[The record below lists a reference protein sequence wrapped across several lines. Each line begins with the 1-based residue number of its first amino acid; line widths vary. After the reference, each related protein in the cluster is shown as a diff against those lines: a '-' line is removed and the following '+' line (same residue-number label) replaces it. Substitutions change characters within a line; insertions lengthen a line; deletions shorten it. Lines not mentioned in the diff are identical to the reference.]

1 MKRLLVVALA
11 WTAVA
16 AWGQPVASQD
26 TCLDCHALLE
36 GPLALPAQVFADDI
50 HRQSGF
56 TCAGCHGGDPTSVDP
71 EISMSP
77 AKGFRGKISRQETPS
92 MCARCHSD
100 AELMH
105 RFKPQQ
111 RVDQLAQ
118 YRTSVHGQR
127 LASGDLNV
135 ANCVDCHSV
144 HDIREVRHALS
155 PAHPLRLPQTC
166 GRCHSDAQHMASY
179 GIPTDQ
185 LPQYERSVHWQAV
198 AKRRDLS
205 APTCATCHGNHGA
218 TPPGVASVENVC
230 GSCHVVFQRLFD
242 ESPHREA
249 FEAMGMAACIV
260 CHGNHE
266 ITEPTVAMVGVS
278 EQAVCLNCHS
288 EGEAAYTVAAGIRQ
302 RLDELSR
309 ALEDSEAIL
318 QRAEQSGMEVSQG
331 QLELTSAHEAW
342 IKARVQVHSFQLEP
356 VEEIVADGL
365 TLAGGSFETGQRA
378 LEERDFRRKGLAFS
392 LLTIVLTMAGLWLA
406 VRHIESGRNRAG
418 PG

>member
-11 WTAVA
+11 WTAAA

-36 GPLALPAQVFADDI
+36 GSLAQPAQVFADDI

-127 LASGDLNV
+127 LAAGDVNV
-135 ANCVDCHSV
+135 ANCIDCHSV
-144 HDIREVRHALS
+144 HDIRGVRHALS
-155 PAHPLRLPQTC
+155 PVHPLRLPQTC
-166 GRCHSDAQHMASY
+166 ARCHADAQHMQNY
-179 GIPTDQ
+179 DIPTDQ
-185 LPQYERSVHWQAV
+185 FAQYERSVHWQAV
-198 AKRRDLS
+198 SVRRDLS

-218 TPPGVASVENVC
+218 TPPGMASVENVC

-242 ESPHREA
+242 ESPHHDA

-266 ITEPTVAMVGVS
+266 ITEPTVTMLGVA
-278 EQAVCLNCHS
+278 EGAVCLDCHS
-288 EGEAAYTVAAGIRQ
+288 EGETAYAAAAGMRQ
-302 RLDELSR
+302 KLDELST
-309 ALEDSEAIL
+309 AIEGSEAIL
-318 QRAEQSGMEVSQG
+318 RQAEQSGMEVSQG
-331 QLELTSAHEAW
+331 QIELSSAHEAW
-342 IKARVQVHSFQLEP
+342 IKARVQVHAFRLEA
-356 VEEIVADGL
+356 VEKAVAEGL
-365 TLAGGSFETGQRA
+365 TLAQAGHESGRHA
-378 LEERDFRRKGLAFS
+378 LEERDFRRTGLAVS
-392 LLTIVLTMAGLWLA
+392 LLTIVVTMAGLWLA
-406 VRHIESGRNRAG
+406 VRHIESGRSRAG